1 MDRSYQKH
9 VGISVAFGLIMII
22 ILSLVSPGGF
32 PAAEA
37 AETVA
42 LPTQAVAPGE
52 AALTVNLELPAGC
65 KLNQEAPSTLGLKSG
80 DVNIVAV
87 DKKYAQNL
95 PVANLPLCL
104 TVPVKEGKTTVQAK
118 FRINYCDEKLGIC
131 FLKEAALNLPVEV
144 NKNAP
149 NKKLEIVYK
158 LPTN

>member
-1 MDRSYQKH
+1 MDRSYPKN
-9 VGISVAFGLIMII
+9 VVISMACGLIMII
-22 ILSLVSPGGF
+22 FLSFVWPGGF
-32 PAAEA
+32 AAVEA

-42 LPTQAVAPGE
+42 LPAQAVAPGE
-52 AALTVNLELPAGC
+52 AALTVNLVLPAGC
-65 KLNQEAPSTLGLKSG
+65 KLNQESPSTLGLMSG

-104 TVPVKEGKTTVQAK
+104 TVPVKEGKTNLQAN
-118 FRINYCDEKLGIC
+118 FRLNYCDEKLGIC

-144 NKNAP
+144 NKSAA

-158 LPTN
+158 VPAN